1 MLLIM
6 LFWCIEVMITLFLYC
21 FYMLLT
27 CSAADSLTSIKARRL
42 LVILSEA
49 GWKWNVFLLQTV
61 SRRSNKGTSEIVLNQ
76 CCVSTKH
83 RPIKRGDW
91 REKET
96 WRTLT
101 SNVLCVPSDSL
112 SYGSAVGPHTHWWTM
127 NRRNF
132 EDSSFFYVPDCFW
145 FVTRET
151 KDLRSVVSHVQHA
164 SWDLRLPGFSL
175 QSLP

>member
-1 MLLIM
+1 M

-21 FYMLLT
+21 FYMLST

-49 GWKWNVFLLQTV
+49 GWKWNAFLLETD

-76 CCVSTKH
+76 CCVLTKH
-83 RPIKRGDW
+83 HPIKRGDW

-112 SYGSAVGPHTHWWTM
+112 SYWSAVGPHTLMDNEPEKLW
-127 NRRNF
+127 RLF
-132 EDSSFFYVPDCFW
+132 FFYVPDCFW

-151 KDLRSVVSHVQHA
+151 KDLRSVASHVQHA